1 MQPHQRLLCG
11 LAALSALHARGLTR
25 ENTGRAQARPP
36 LDLQSD
42 STGVLSAIR
51 AVDLRQLCRCRT
63 VMLDSMVRRAPEVRV
78 FGFLGELPAFA
89 LTSGDVGNLRLA
101 GHRVVRTSLRTL
113 GNGAPD
119 TAFMAVQ
126 LVVAGPGGPTRQI
139 VVIATPPDAMTVAY
153 LVTLVPHKRVWRV
166 QALRHVLEP

>member
-1 MQPHQRLLCG
+1 M
-11 LAALSALHARGLTR
+11 
-25 ENTGRAQARPP
+25 
-36 LDLQSD
+36 
-42 STGVLSAIR
+42 
-51 AVDLRQLCRCRT
+51 
-63 VMLDSMVRRAPEVRV
+63 

-153 LVTLVPHKRVWRV
+153 LVNVVSVQLAARVNNV
-166 QALRHVLEP
+166 AVFTEVIGTVVVAVILFALWGTDAKPSGHGISFLFSGGPPAGHESARPVSFETPL

>member
-1 MQPHQRLLCG
+1 MQPHQRLLCA

-51 AVDLRQLCRCRT
+51 AVDLRQVCRCRT
-63 VMLDSMVRRAPEVRV
+63 VMLDSMVRRYPGVRV
-78 FGFLGELPAFA
+78 FGFLSEPPAFP
-89 LTSGDVGNLRLA
+89 LSSGDVGSLRLA
-101 GHRVVRTSLRTL
+101 GHQVVRTALRTL
-113 GNGAPD
+113 GDGAPD

-126 LVVAGPGGPTRQI
+126 LVTGGPGGPTRKI
-139 VVIATPPDAMTVAY
+139 VVVATPPDAMTVAY
-153 LVTLVPHKRVWRV
+153 
-166 QALRHVLEP
+166 